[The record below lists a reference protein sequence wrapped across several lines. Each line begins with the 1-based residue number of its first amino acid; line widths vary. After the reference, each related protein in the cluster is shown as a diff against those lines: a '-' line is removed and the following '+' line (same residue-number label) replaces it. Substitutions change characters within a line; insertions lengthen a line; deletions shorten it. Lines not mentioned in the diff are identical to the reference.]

1 MLLSSLQVFLVL
13 LPLNTHFL
21 RVFYTVDYTSIH
33 SIFLYYNIHVKNV
46 SWQHSCMKENGKGHM
61 NFLFSVFYAW
71 QTIKNTCHT
80 VCSSVSRLNA
90 VFSTFKNSYLVKNQN
105 FSNSNYSITRIT
117 NILDC
122 SFYRKFYSYWVLSKS
137 LMKSHIICSIGC
149 TSKLL
154 FQPIIYCSNK

>member
-1 MLLSSLQVFLVL
+1 
-13 LPLNTHFL
+13 
-21 RVFYTVDYTSIH
+21 
-33 SIFLYYNIHVKNV
+33 
-46 SWQHSCMKENGKGHM
+46 MKENGKGHM

-137 LMKSHIICSIGC
+137 LMKSHII
-149 TSKLL
+149 LL
-154 FQPIIYCSNK
+154 NYFFNLQYIVQTNKEPNLVHFVNKRLFIIL